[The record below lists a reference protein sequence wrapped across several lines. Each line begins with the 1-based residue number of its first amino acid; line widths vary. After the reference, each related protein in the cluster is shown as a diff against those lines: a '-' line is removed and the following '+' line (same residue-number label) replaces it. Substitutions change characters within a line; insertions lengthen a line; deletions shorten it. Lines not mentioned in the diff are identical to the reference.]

1 MPSARF
7 GRERAPAP
15 RVGRPADGF
24 EATTGRLNGLAT
36 LAGNWPSLVLIQTAV
51 IAAQGSERF
60 VKLALA
66 AQSAGVVVVLV
77 VMLALRRN
85 LAGRWQLVASAW
97 VGVVGMLIIAIR
109 PDRATLLT
117 VQQAYQAQI
126 GHVAGVVLGRAQP
139 INTPEEGIVLM
150 NMVDGMYEA
159 ARTGRTVDLRTR

>member
-109 PDRATLLT
+109 PDRATLFFGLL
-117 VQQAYQAQI
+117 VSAWVFYASSS
-126 GHVAGVVLGRAQP
+126 
-139 INTPEEGIVLM
+139 
-150 NMVDGMYEA
+150 
-159 ARTGRTVDLRTR
+159 LRTALSPRAGSAAPGAQS